1 MNENDDK
8 QKKYNNTLCVYNIIC
23 LETVCLPHQ
32 NSLHILCYEKRS
44 NADTNKESKQNE
56 MMFNHILHTRCYTA
70 QHAWK

>member
-1 MNENDDK
+1 MSRDRVSATSK
-8 QKKYNNTLCVYNIIC
+8 Q
-23 LETVCLPHQ
+23 PSHFMF
-32 NSLHILCYEKRS
+32 EKRS